1 MQEIIKNKLNKKF
14 NIMKTYIIKLLLILL
29 IISTCNFSFAQ
40 DETEKKE
47 DKPVRNPF
55 HATTLIES
63 QTIIGSSAKELE
75 MIIHHRF
82 GSVENGF
89 SDLFGIYAASNIRL
103 GLQYG
108 ITDKLTVGI
117 GTEKNNKFNDLNAKY
132 AIFRQTRSGSMPL
145 SLSVHVNFTIDSRD
159 EELFGTNYE
168 FIDRFSYHTQI
179 IVARK
184 FTNSLSLQLSPS
196 YSHFNAVDTMYHH
209 DKIGLMFGGR
219 FKFATKMGV
228 IFEYHHP
235 FRINPQHDY
244 QEEIQPGAAL
254 GLEIGTTTHA
264 FQIFATN
271 YQHILAQKNYVMNTN
286 KFDGEGILLGFNITV
301 SF

>member
-1 MQEIIKNKLNKKF
+1 
-14 NIMKTYIIKLLLILL
+14 MKTYIIRIIPIIL
-29 IISTCNFSFAQ
+29 IISTFNFGFAQ
-40 DETEKKE
+40 EETEKKE

-55 HATTLIES
+55 HASTLIES

-82 GSVENGF
+82 GSIDNGF

-132 AIFRQTRSGSMPL
+132 SIFQQTRTGSMPL
-145 SLSVHVNFTIDSRD
+145 ALSVHVNFTIDSRD
-159 EELFGTNYE
+159 EELFGTDYE
-168 FIDRFSYHTQI
+168 FIDRISYHAQI

-184 FTNSLSLQLSPS
+184 FTNSLSLQLAPS

-219 FKFATKMGV
+219 FKFASKMGV

-286 KFDGEGILLGFNITV
+286 KFDSEGILLGFNITV